1 MMESVYSKIDKIEIK
16 INDEAGE
23 VFDSLKNR
31 DQNNLELM
39 KGSAFVFDYLH
50 LLYYKCRKIN
60 LNRSGLY
67 IDSLDWIKNKKTTL
81 NSFNKEDNKCF
92 QCVVTVALHHAKTK
106 KDPQKITK
114 CFIC

>member
-1 MMESVYSKIDKIEIK
+1 MMESVYSKSDIIEIK

-50 LLYYKCRKIN
+50 LLYYKCCKIN

-67 IDSLDWIKNKKTTL
+67 IDSLDWKKNKKTTL
-81 NSFNKEDNKCF
+81 NPINKEDNKCF
-92 QCVVTVALHHAKTK
+92 QCVVTVALHHAEIK

>member
-1 MMESVYSKIDKIEIK
+1 MESVYSKSDIIEIK

-39 KGSAFVFDYLH
+39 KGSEFVFDYVH
-50 LLYYKCRKIN
+50 LLYYKCCKTN

-67 IDSLDWIKNKKTTL
+67 IDCLD
-81 NSFNKEDNKCF
+81 
-92 QCVVTVALHHAKTK
+92 
-106 KDPQKITK
+106 
-114 CFIC
+114 